1 MRYYSVIIPVYNRP
15 QEVAEL
21 LESLSKQSVKNF
33 EVVIVEDGSTHTS
46 QQVVNAY
53 KEALTLSYYT
63 KPNTGPGESRNYG
76 AARSRGDY
84 LIVFDSDCIIP
95 AHYFEEVE
103 KELNVHPCDAFGGP
117 DAAHATFSKM
127 QKAVNYAMTSF
138 FTTGGIRGGKKH
150 LETFHPRTFNMGIK
164 REAYEALGGFSSMR
178 YGEDIDFSIR
188 MFEHGYSVRLF
199 PHAFVFHKR
208 RTNLR
213 KFFWQVYHSGAARI
227 ALYEKH
233 PSSLRIIHFLP
244 ALFVLGTLFLTGC
257 SFWCPYSLAPVALYA
272 MLTGIDATV
281 KNTHAGIGCLSVA
294 TSFVQLFGYGTGFIV
309 AFIRKI
315 IFNRK

>member
-1 MRYYSVIIPVYNRP
+1 MPYYSVIIPVYNRP

-21 LESLSKQSVKNF
+21 LESLSRQSVKNF
-33 EVVIVEDGSTHTS
+33 EVIVVEDGSTHTS
-46 QQVVNAY
+46 EQAVGAH
-53 KEALTLSYYT
+53 KGDLTLSYYA

-84 LIVFDSDCIIP
+84 LVFFDSDCIIP
-95 AHYFEEVE
+95 THYFEEVE
-103 KELNVHPCDAFGGP
+103 RELDARPCDAFGGP
-117 DAAHATFSKM
+117 DAAHATFSRM

-150 LETFHPRTFNMGIK
+150 LETFHPRTFNLGVK
-164 REAYEALGGFSSMR
+164 REVYEALGGFSAMR

-188 MFEHGYSVRLF
+188 VFENGYSVRLF
-199 PHAFVFHKR
+199 PQAFVFHKR

-227 ALYEKH
+227 ALYRKH
-233 PSSLRIIHFLP
+233 PSSLRVVHFLP
-244 ALFVLGTLFLTGC
+244 ALFVLGALCLIGC
-257 SFWCPYSLAPVALYA
+257 SFWRLYSLVPLALYA
-272 MLTGIDATV
+272 VLTGVDATV
-281 KNTHAGIGCLSVA
+281 KNKHAGIGCLSIG
-294 TSFVQLFGYGTGFIV
+294 TSFVQLFGYGTGFLT

-315 IFNRK
+315 IF